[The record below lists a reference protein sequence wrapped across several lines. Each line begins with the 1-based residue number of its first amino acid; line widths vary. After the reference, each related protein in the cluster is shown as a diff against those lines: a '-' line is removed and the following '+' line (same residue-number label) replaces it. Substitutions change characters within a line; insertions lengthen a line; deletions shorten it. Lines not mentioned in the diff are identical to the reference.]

1 MCMLCHIII
10 TTAHTVIEHRKNDSK
25 ELFSDFVWSTL
36 LLLHMIMGI
45 INSYIAIIFKSSIS
59 SGQHRAHNNF
69 LDEDSIS
76 MAMITEGILE
86 LNYQTAPCILM

>member
-25 ELFSDFVWSTL
+25 ELSGDFVWSTL
-36 LLLHMIMGI
+36 LLLHVIMGI
-45 INSYIAIIFKSSIS
+45 IASNYIKKSSIS

-69 LDEDSIS
+69 LDDEDSIS
-76 MAMITEGILE
+76 MAMITEGMLE
-86 LNYQTAPCILM
+86 LHYQTAPCILM